1 MAKLND
7 FIKLIEQ
14 NNTGAWPGV
23 SPVTTTFLG
32 SAKPTTNDLE
42 LKLTPDQIAKIDNV
56 IDQSPNR
63 NIHNATKG
71 NAIYHK
77 SGKNW
82 AIFPGNT
89 IMDPKIINLLNQF
102 QQQNQSGTTQPT
114 TQQPT
119 TQQPAT
125 NISTQAIAKVDEIYQ
140 LYTAN
145 NTKPPTEILSLLAE
159 IRRKFQSQS
168 IQPTKESQEFQRI
181 INLSGLK

>member
-114 TQQPT
+114 TQQP
-119 TQQPAT
+119 AT

-159 IRRKFQSQS
+159 IRRKLQSQS
-168 IQPTKESQEFQRI
+168 TQPIKESQEFQRI
-181 INLSGLK
+181 INLAGLK